1 MKNLEKNKNILKLS
15 AVLLASAIS
24 LSLLTA
30 CQSKNKETKKTIKI
44 GISQI
49 VEHPALDEAREGII
63 EELKNNGFV
72 EGKNLEIDFQNAQG
86 NIPTTQTIA
95 TKFVNDKKDLIFAIA
110 TPSAQSAKNATSDIP
125 IVFTAVTDPVD
136 AKLVTSNKKPDGNV
150 TGTSDFQGSDKALE
164 TIKLIL
170 PDVKKIG
177 IVFNTSEVNSK
188 LQVDDMIK
196 EAKKSGIEVISSGV
210 SNTNEIS
217 QAVSS
222 ISKQVDVIFTPT
234 DNLIASAM
242 PLVTET
248 ALKNNIPV
256 IGAEEAHVKS
266 GALASNSINYKEIGK
281 QAGKQAIKILNG
293 EKISNIPV
301 EFAKGSKVV
310 MNKQTMEKLKIKLK
324 DTSNIEFIK

>member
-1 MKNLEKNKNILKLS
+1 MKNLGKNKNIIKLS

-30 CQSKNKETKKTIKI
+30 CQSSKTEEKKTVKV

-49 VEHPALDEAREGII
+49 VEHPALDEARAGII
-63 EELKNNGFV
+63 EELANNGFV
-72 EGKNLEIDFQNAQG
+72 EGENLEVDLQNAQG
-86 NIPTTQTIA
+86 SIPTTQTIA
-95 TKFVNDKKDLIFAIA
+95 TKFVNDKKDLIFAIS
-110 TPSAQSAKNATSDIP
+110 TPSAQSAKNATSEIP
-125 IVFTAVTDPVD
+125 IVFTAVTDPLD
-136 AKLVTSNKKPDGNV
+136 AKLVSSNEKPDGKV
-150 TGTSDFQGSDKALE
+150 TGTSDFQGADKSLE
-164 TIKLIL
+164 TIKLL
-170 PDVKKIG
+170 VPNVKKIG

-188 LQVDDMIK
+188 IQVDEMTK
-196 EAKKSGIEVISSGV
+196 EAKKSGIEVVTSGV

-256 IGAEEAHVKS
+256 IGAEEAAVKN
-266 GALASNSINYKEIGK
+266 GALASNSISYKEIGK
-281 QAGKQAIKILNG
+281 QAGKQAARILKG
-293 EKISNIPV
+293 EKISDIPV
-301 EFAKGSKVV
+301 EFAKSSRIVV
-310 MNKQTMEKLKIKLK
+310 NKATMEKLNIKID
-324 DTSNIEFIK
+324 DTSNVEFIK